1 MNFGFDETHI
11 DFDQKKI
18 YFKGYNVRDCIDPIA
33 DSERLPLWAIIVI
46 SIVGLLVV
54 ATLFMYFLNKKK
66 KKELYSGLS
75 HFERFEAKL

>member
-18 YFKGYNVRDCIDPIA
+18 YFKGYNVRDYIDPIA

-54 ATLFMYFLNKKK
+54 GALFMYFLNKKK
-66 KKELYSGLS
+66 KKEKYSGLS
-75 HFERFEAKL
+75 HFERFDAKL